1 MPLCH
6 ENQKSKKSKN
16 IIKRVCLRGK
26 KGSWV
31 MNKNKVFD
39 LCGSRVRAPL
49 FRMGFFVY
57 LFCRSGC
64 QFGLEKQKASEKE
77 RYLEGSIAVLCQCRR
92 RRRAG
97 NEP

>member
-6 ENQKSKKSKN
+6 ENQKKQKKTPP

-26 KGSWV
+26 EGSWV

-49 FRMGFFVY
+49 FRMGVFWFFWFICVV
-57 LFCRSGC
+57 G
-64 QFGLEKQKASEKE
+64 QAAS
-77 RYLEGSIAVLCQCRR
+77 LA
-92 RRRAG
+92 
-97 NEP
+97 